1 MRCDRLLS
9 KDDEIRH
16 LLNPARK
23 IANRSLIVT
32 PLLADEKKSQVF
44 GPIIAD
50 LFANHPSQG
59 SHK

>member
-9 KDDEIRH
+9 KDDELRH
-16 LLNPARK
+16 QHNPCPDNRK
-23 IANRSLIVT
+23 RNLIFA

-44 GPIIAD
+44 EPIIAD
-50 LFANHPSQG
+50 FVANHPSQG